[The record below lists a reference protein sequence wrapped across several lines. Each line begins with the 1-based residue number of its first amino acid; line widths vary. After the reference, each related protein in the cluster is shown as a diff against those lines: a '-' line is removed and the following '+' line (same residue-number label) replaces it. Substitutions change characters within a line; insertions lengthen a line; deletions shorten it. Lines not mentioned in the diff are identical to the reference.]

1 MSVIDE
7 ELDMTHILLPFD
19 GSNHARKAVDHV
31 LARARQGGPLK
42 VTLLN
47 VQELPY
53 MHGDETVVS
62 MTDSIGRNVI
72 EAGKRLLTGPA
83 EKLKAAGAEVAMVVE
98 CDDPAR
104 AIAQQAAAGC
114 DEIVMG
120 TRGLGRFGEMMLG
133 SVAYKTV
140 HLVQVP
146 VTLVK

>member
-1 MSVIDE
+1 
-7 ELDMTHILLPFD
+7 MTHILLPFD
-19 GSNHARKAVDHV
+19 GSNHARKAVDYL
-31 LARARQGGPLK
+31 LARVQGGRPMK

-62 MTDSIGRNVI
+62 MTDSIGRNLI

-83 EKLKAAGAEVAMVVE
+83 EKFKAAGADVAVVVRS
-98 CDDPAR
+98 DDPGR
-104 AIAQQAAAGC
+104 AIAEQAAATGC

-120 TRGLGRFGEMMLG
+120 TRGLGRISEMVLG

-140 HLVQVP
+140 HLVKVP